1 MSKIPHYLLLS
12 FLGLAALFLSAEVWM
27 QAVRHTSFCTT
38 TACDVVG
45 DYIRFGEGNL
55 IKLGAF
61 FFWLLWL
68 LVFFA
73 GRYPK
78 PWIWGSA
85 AMLLFGAL
93 ACDGALLGFQF
104 MGLKEK
110 CLLCIVVASLLF
122 SALALFSW
130 ARSSLLTVFVG
141 ISIWAGGFTANAL
154 LDLGVIPPDLPDTGF
169 VAWTA
174 PESQGPQHVLFFS
187 LHCDHCSK
195 VLANLSINTE
205 QLTGTWFFSS
215 TDNKEEDF
223 QRMATVQA
231 SEATQSNPFLEILRL
246 ESIDKVEPVSVSDD
260 LRQTVR
266 TARTFFKT
274 KGFQGVPVML
284 VVERP
289 GRELILRGEGTITAY
304 LRERN
309 YLHQELNFSAILES
323 AHNSTDK

>member
-1 MSKIPHYLLLS
+1 MSKVPHYLLLT
-12 FLGLAALFLSAEVWM
+12 FLCLAALFLSAEVWM

-61 FFWLLWL
+61 FFWMLWL

-78 PWIWGSA
+78 AWIWGWAS
-85 AMLLFGAL
+85 MLLFGAL

-104 MGLKEK
+104 IGLKEK

-130 ARSSLLTVFVG
+130 VRTSFLTVFLG
-141 ISIWAGGFTANAL
+141 LSIWAGGFTANAI
-154 LDLGVIPPDLPDTGF
+154 LDLGVIPPDLPDTGV

-174 PESQGPQHVLFFS
+174 PEAQGPQHVLFFS

-195 VLANLSINTE
+195 VLANLSINTDR
-205 QLTGTWFFSS
+205 LTGTWILSCA
-215 TDNKEEDF
+215 DNKEEDLY
-223 QRMATVQA
+223 RLATIQT
-231 SEATQSNPFLEILRL
+231 SDATSSNPFLETLRL
-246 ESIDKVEPVSVSDD
+246 ESLDTVEPVPVSND

-274 KGFQGVPVML
+274 KGFQGVPVMI
-284 VVERP
+284 VMEKP
-289 GRELILRGEGTITAY
+289 GKEYILRGESNITAY
-304 LRERN
+304 LREQG
-309 YLHQELNFSAILES
+309 YLQRELNFPAIVQET
-323 AHNSTDK
+323 NSTAQ